1 MKIKNLNTF
10 QKQIVTLFKGSFWGQ
25 IIGFIGSF
33 ILAKQYGTEA
43 YGIFAVFTST
53 MIFVS
58 ILNTFQLEYTIVPSK
73 TKAESLNKTN
83 QVFNICL
90 YSTFLISI
98 LLISI
103 YFLKKDILT
112 QKVNILFIAILA
124 SLFFSFNKILEA
136 QLTFFKKFH
145 TLSFIRLLQPLL
157 NLFFQGVLYFKFNL
171 YGLVIGNLL
180 TIIVLFFIFKKN
192 SANTL
197 KLLRPTFYKEVFTT
211 YKDIITKLFPATI
224 LNSIAITLIPLLISD
239 IFSIAEFG
247 VYFLSLRLLS
257 VPLSLITNT
266 VTQVYYKTANVLYHS
281 NPNKLYTLTKK
292 TILTNLIIICC
303 LLVLINTIGIFLIE
317 LFFDSSW
324 KYLRTFTILSSFLFI
339 GKVIHNPISD
349 ILIILNK
356 NHRSLLLSIYLFLT
370 NLIAIYIGYTTNNIF
385 YTIGI
390 ISFIG
395 GLAYFINV
403 FFILK
408 TLKAHVQSKH
418 NES

>member
-10 QKQIVTLFKGSFWGQ
+10 QKQIATLFKGSFWGQ

-43 YGIFAVFTST
+43 YGMFAIFTST
-53 MIFVS
+53 MVFVS
-58 ILNTFQLEYTIVPSK
+58 ILNTFQLEYIIVPSK
-73 TKAESLNKTN
+73 TKVESLKKTN
-83 QVFNICL
+83 QVFNICF
-90 YSTFLISI
+90 YVTFLIGIAVISI
-98 LLISI
+98 L
-103 YFLKKDILT
+103 FFKKNILT
-112 QKVNILFIAILA
+112 QKVSILFIAVIA

-136 QLTFFKKFH
+136 QLTFLKKFH
-145 TLSFIRLLQPLL
+145 ILSFIRLLQPLL
-157 NLFFQGVLYFKFNL
+157 NLLFQGVLYFKFNL

-211 YKDIITKLFPATI
+211 YKNIITKLFPATI

-281 NPNKLYTLTKK
+281 KPNKLYTLTKK

-303 LLVLINTIGIFLIE
+303 LLILINTVGIFLIE

-395 GLAYFINV
+395 GIAYFINV

-408 TLKAHVQSKH
+408 TLKAHVQNKRI
-418 NES
+418 ES